1 MKYPRMLETHPLA
14 CKENQ
19 ILGDHYRFTVLT
31 ESLVRM
37 EYSPSGHFEDRATQ
51 VVLNRNF
58 PAVSFDTAESEEE
71 LLIVTQKLRLSY
83 QKNRPFTPH
92 TLSVRLPGQYGS
104 WRFGETDGNLK
115 GTARTLDEV
124 NGACEL
130 ENGSFRCA
138 AAPRWTTAR
147 AWYSPTTV
155 LSPLAPTK
163 NRTSTFSGMAH
174 PSTKD

>member
-37 EYSPSGHFEDRATQ
+37 EYSPSGH
-51 VVLNRNF
+51 LK
-58 PAVSFDTAESEEE
+58 TAPPRWCSTA
-71 LLIVTQKLRLSY
+71 IS
-83 QKNRPFTPH
+83 RPFPLTPQKVKKNSSSSPKNCGLAIKR
-92 TLSVRLPGQYGS
+92 TVRLLRTRCRCGCPDSTEAGVSGKPTEISRALPGRS
-104 WRFGETDGNLK
+104 MK
-115 GTARTLDEV
+115 STARANWKT
-124 NGACEL
+124 
-130 ENGSFRCA
+130 GSFRCA